1 MAAVD
6 LSVGAGAETACFVDG
21 RWVTGAGSAFTTVDP
36 STEDVVASWVGAGPD
51 QVEQAVAAA
60 RRTVAD
66 RTWSGLPPERR
77 AEVLNRLADL
87 IEQHSE
93 ELALSVVTEVGSPI
107 RLARTLQVAQPA
119 ANLRWCAEMAV
130 RGPQGGRVQPLPS
143 LPAHGSTPASSSV
156 LVREPLGVV
165 AAMTPYNY
173 PINMLS
179 WKVGPAL
186 AAGCAVV
193 ALPSPR
199 GTLCSIA
206 FVRLAEEAGVPPGVL
221 SLVPGGAAVGEQL
234 AAHREVDLV
243 TFTGSNAVGTHVMQ
257 LAAPNATK
265 VVLELGGKSPTV
277 VLPSADLAAVVG
289 PSILR
294 FCRNAGQG
302 CGATTRIL
310 LPRPSVEEFIALAA
324 TFIADHV
331 PTGDPRVETTEV
343 GPLISAEHRARVL
356 DAIERAE
363 KSGATVVVGG
373 QPLPGRGFY
382 LEPTLV
388 VDVEPEAELSQ
399 EELFAP
405 VAVVLAYDTVDEAVA
420 IANSTRYGLN
430 AVVWGDL
437 DEARAVA
444 ERIESGTV
452 AINGGGPMRPDVPWT
467 GFRTSG
473 IGSDMGE
480 DGYREF
486 FRVKHLQW
494 PESPPSGRPEPPR

>member
-1 MAAVD
+1 MD
-6 LSVGAGAETACFVDG
+6 IAGADTACFIDG
-21 RWVTGAGSAFTTVDP
+21 RWVTGAGSQFTAIDP
-36 STEDVVASWVGAGPD
+36 STENPIVSWVGAD
-51 QVEQAVAAA
+51 AAQVEEAVVAA

-66 RTWSGLPPERR
+66 RTWSGLAPDRR
-77 AEVLNRLADL
+77 AAVLDRLADL

-93 ELALSVVTEVGSPI
+93 ELALSVVAEVGSPI
-107 RLARTLQVAQPA
+107 TLARTLQVAQPA
-119 ANLRWCAEMAV
+119 ANLRWCAEMAS
-130 RGPQGGRVQPLPS
+130 RGPMGGLVQQ
-143 LPAHGSTPASSSV
+143 LPALPANGSVPASSSL
-156 LVREPLGVV
+156 LVREPIGVV

-186 AAGCAVV
+186 AAGCSVV

-206 FVRLAEEAGVPPGVL
+206 FVRLAEEAGVPAGVL
-221 SLVPGGAAVGEQL
+221 ALVPGGAAVGEQL
-234 AAHREVDLV
+234 AAHPDVDLV
-243 TFTGSNAVGTHVMQ
+243 TFTGSNSVGAHVMQ

-277 VLPSADLAAVVG
+277 ILPSADLAAVVG

-310 LPRPSVEEFIALAA
+310 VPRPWVERFVELARRFID
-324 TFIADHV
+324 DHV
-331 PTGDPRVETTEV
+331 PTGDPRLETTEV
-343 GPLISAEHRARVL
+343 GPLISEEHLGQVTA
-356 DAIERAE
+356 AIERAE
-363 KSGATVVVGG
+363 TSGATVAVGG
-373 QPLPGRGFY
+373 RRLSGRGFY

-388 VDVEPEAELSQ
+388 VGAEPDAELSQ

-405 VAVVLAYDTVDEAVA
+405 VAVVLAYDSVDEAVG

-437 DEARAVA
+437 DQARAVA

-452 AINGGGPMRPDVPWT
+452 AINGGGAMRPDVPWT

-494 PESPPSGRPEPPR
+494 PQSPPSGPPAPPM

>member
-1 MAAVD
+1 M
-6 LSVGAGAETACFVDG
+6 SVGAGADTACFVDG
-21 RWVTGAGSAFTTVDP
+21 TWLTGTGSQFTTVDP
-36 STEDVVASWVGAGPD
+36 STEEVVASWVGVGPD
-51 QVEQAVAAA
+51 QLDAAVAAA

-66 RTWSGLPPERR
+66 RTWSGQPPERR
-77 AEVLNRLADL
+77 AEVLDRLADL

-93 ELALSVVTEVGSPI
+93 ALALSVVTEVGSPI
-107 RLARTLQVAQPA
+107 GLARTLQVAQPA

-130 RGPQGGRVQPLPS
+130 RGPLGGRLQPLPS
-143 LPAHGSTPASSSV
+143 LPAHGSMPSSSSV
-156 LVREPLGVV
+156 LVREPIGVV

-186 AAGCAVV
+186 AAGCCVV

-221 SLVPGGAAVGEQL
+221 SLVPGGGTVGEQL
-234 AAHREVDLV
+234 AAHAQVDLV
-243 TFTGSNAVGTHVMQ
+243 TFTGSNAVGARVMQ
-257 LAAPNATK
+257 LAATNATK
-265 VVLELGGKSPTV
+265 VVLELGGKSPTI
-277 VLPSADLAAVVG
+277 VLPSADLGAVVG

-310 LPRPSVEEFIALAA
+310 VPRPDVDEFVTLA
-324 TFIADHV
+324 TRFIADHV
-331 PTGDPRVETTEV
+331 PIGDPRDESTEV
-343 GPLISAEHRARVL
+343 GPLISAEHHRRVM
-356 DAIERAE
+356 DAIARAE

-373 QPLPGRGFY
+373 QPLPRRGFY

-388 VDVEPEAELSQ
+388 VDVAPDAELSQ

-430 AVVWGDL
+430 AVVWGDP
-437 DEARAVA
+437 EQARAVA
-444 ERIESGTV
+444 EQIESGTV

-494 PESPPSGRPEPPR
+494 PEPPPHGRPG